1 MSNGQNQIPISISST
16 ASSRLNTYGGNNNN
30 NNNNISNL
38 NQLNNNV
45 GSSKN
50 LNIHLINSKEAATTA
65 AAAAVVSAAI
75 NKNIPVSGS
84 STISDSTTINI
95 INGSASGAGIINSN
109 ARVPMQNVSVL
120 ENSNSNNILNVP
132 IQHELEYADLEDLD
146 KIITNERNNLNLDAA
161 LNSNESPSQNDE
173 NRNSSNNNNNNNN
186 NSSNSFSATSTNGGN
201 IMGKNSSSKSAHHHK
216 HRYET
221 LLLKEL
227 MQLSIKREKIEK
239 ALAATGYQR
248 SIDAINWLMKHSK
261 DPILL
266 HDSII
271 STRDFILLLCPVGR
285 LASQIDTFLQQ
296 SKFKCG
302 TNEAHFNNSLPYMK
316 LSPFFKVKRSL
327 Y

>member
-1 MSNGQNQIPISISST
+1 MSNGQNQIPITISST
-16 ASSRLNTYGGNNNN
+16 TSSRLNTYGSNNSNSN
-30 NNNNISNL
+30 SNSNNIGNVNNL
-38 NQLNNNV
+38 NNAA
-45 GSSKN
+45 SSKS
-50 LNIHLINSKEAATTA
+50 LNIQLINNKDAAN
-65 AAAAVVSAAI
+65 
-75 NKNIPVSGS
+75 NKPVSGS
-84 STISDSTTINI
+84 SAISESTINI
-95 INGSASGAGIINSN
+95 INGSTSGAGLSG
-109 ARVPMQNVSVL
+109 ARNPMQNVSL
-120 ENSNSNNILNVP
+120 ENANNLNVP
-132 IQHELEYADLEDLD
+132 IQNELEYVDLEDLD
-146 KIITNERNNLNLDAA
+146 KIITNERNNLSFETAS
-161 LNSNESPSQNDE
+161 NSNEQHNDE
-173 NRNSSNNNNNNNN
+173 NRNNN
-186 NSSNSFSATSTNGGN
+186 NSIVSINGN
-201 IMGKNSSSKSAHHHK
+201 MGKSKSTHYHK

-261 DPILL
+261 DPVLL

-316 LSPFFKVKRSL
+316 LSPFFKVNEK
-327 Y
+327 